1 MGFFADDAQQIRV
14 RAMFGHVPNLRTSLF
29 RTRLFLYL
37 APSVMAIVAVTGWVG
52 YTISDYYIHVG
63 VERMTKV
70 LNLSMATALEKH
82 LEDCRQDLLYIARQ
96 EPSAAT
102 IRNFLEDISRVRGSA
117 YAEFGF
123 IPLEEQDVIVYV
135 SDGNVISAV
144 PKERVAE
151 IRGSPLL
158 LFNEFRSIAPGD
170 VHITSMREVEYPFS
184 TAENPYRRLSLHTF
198 RMITPCIGV
207 DGQVV
212 GHLFLGMDA
221 REIRNLL
228 SLYNSPQSPIA
239 AFPRSP
245 NMRVAYFFDLD
256 GWISFQSEEYSQPDA
271 PLSTQLARSGYGGSL
286 GRPENLG
293 AFRPFATHLP
303 YWRMVGEVAGGQSGM
318 ITLKGNE
325 LPPDAT
331 GEYFLA
337 FAPVHF
343 SGAPNAAPQIVG
355 GVAYLDRSR
364 LPLLAGYEHVDT
376 LFVVLVAAMAFV
388 LLVIYYVG
396 TQAAK
401 PLYVLADAVRG
412 MRFQEKLHPLTIEVH
427 GYETRI
433 LRDAVNHL
441 VGIVNTQIDEL
452 CAKDRAIETAGM
464 KEEVSIPVVAPD
476 LDQALDDSMVPGIV
490 GKGIRIEALRSEIL
504 KAARANV
511 DVLIVGET
519 GTGKQLAAEAVHRLS
534 DRRDKPFISINCG
547 ALDENL
553 LLDTLF
559 GHTKGA
565 FTGAKSD
572 RKGAFLEANGGV
584 LFLDEIQ
591 AASQKVQQSLLRA
604 ISIRIIK
611 PLGSDK
617 EIPVDVRL
625 IAATNIDLKEAIER
639 NEFRE
644 DLYFRLNV
652 ITIHTPA
659 LRDHPENIPALAFY
673 YLKKAERLVKKDR
686 VAFSKGALEKLKQYD
701 WPGNVREMKNVVTRA
716 VVMAEGPVIFAEDV
730 MLDAEARVLDVPL
743 PPSDSGDNSE
753 PAGVAGSNSSQ
764 QAGDH
769 GLNSRQQRAWS
780 SILERGEVTRAEYE
794 HLVGGDIPS
803 RTAVYDLKEL
813 VRKGMLIKAGR
824 GPATKYLVAA
834 QMVSWHADDLK

>member
-1 MGFFADDAQQIRV
+1 MGYFGDDAQQIRV
-14 RAMFGHVPNLRTSLF
+14 RAMLGHVPNLSRSLF
-29 RTRLFLYL
+29 RTRLFMYL
-37 APSVMAIVAVTGWVG
+37 APSVIAIVGVTGWVG
-52 YTISDYYIHVG
+52 YSISDYYIHVG

-70 LNLSMATALEKH
+70 LNLAMGNALEQH
-82 LEDCRQDLLYIARQ
+82 LELCRQDLLNIARH
-96 EPSAAT
+96 EPTAENLR
-102 IRNFLEDISRVRGSA
+102 IFLEDRAAIRGAA
-117 YAEFGF
+117 YAELGY
-123 IPLEEQDVIVYV
+123 IPLEDQAVVVYV
-135 SDGNVISAV
+135 ADGQAISAV
-144 PKERVAE
+144 PPGRVAE

-158 LFNEFRSIAPGD
+158 LFNEIRNLAPGT
-170 VHITSMREVEYPFS
+170 VHMTAMREVEYPFFTS
-184 TAENPYRRLSLHTF
+184 DKPYRRLSLHTF
-198 RMITPCIGV
+198 RMITPYV
-207 DGQVV
+207 DASGQVV
-212 GHLFLGMDA
+212 GHVFLGIDA
-221 REIRNLL
+221 RELRNVL

-245 NMRVAYFFDLD
+245 TMRVAYFFDAD
-256 GWISFQSEEYSQPDA
+256 GWIGFQSEDYARLDE
-271 PLSTQLARSGYGGSL
+271 PLSTQLARSGYSGSL

-303 YWRMVGEVAGGQSGM
+303 FWKMVGDVADGQSGM
-318 ITLKGNE
+318 ITLKGND
-325 LPPDAT
+325 LPPEAT

-337 FAPVHF
+337 YAPVHF
-343 SGAPNAAPQIVG
+343 SSVANATPQIVG

-376 LFVVLVAAMAFV
+376 LLVVMVASMAFV
-388 LLVIYYVG
+388 LVIIYVVG
-396 TQAAK
+396 TQASR
-401 PLYVLADAVRG
+401 PLYALADAVRA
-412 MRFQEKLHPLTIEVH
+412 MRFQDRLLPLSLEVH

-441 VGIVNTQIDEL
+441 VGIVNAQIEEL

-464 KEEVSIPVVAPD
+464 KEEVSMHKVAPD
-476 LDQALDDSMVPGIV
+476 LEQALDDSMVPGIV
-490 GKGIRIEALRSEIL
+490 GRGLRIEALRSEIL

-511 DVLIVGET
+511 DVLIIGET

-534 DRRDKPFISINCG
+534 DRCTGPFISINCG

-565 FTGAKSD
+565 FTGAKTD
-572 RKGAFLEANGGV
+572 RKGAFLEAHGGV

-659 LRDHPENIPALAFY
+659 LRDNPEDIPALAFY
-673 YLKKAERLVKKDR
+673 YLHKAEKLVTKER

-701 WPGNVREMKNVVTRA
+701 WPGNVRELKNVVTRA
-716 VVMAEGPVIFAEDV
+716 VVMSEGPVIFAEDV
-730 MLDAEARVLDVPL
+730 LLDAEAKSVDASPALAEAHEGRGEDAAAVG
-743 PPSDSGDNSE
+743 SGLRTASE
-753 PAGVAGSNSSQ
+753 TR
-764 QAGDH
+764 
-769 GLNSRQQRAWS
+769 LNARQQRVWP
-780 SILERGEVTRAEYE
+780 SIRERGEVTRAEYE
-794 HLVGGDIPS
+794 QLVGGDIPS
-803 RTAVYDLKEL
+803 RTAAYDLQDL
-813 VRKGMLIKAGR
+813 VRKGLLIKAGR

-834 QMVSWHADDLK
+834 HKISWHAGETV